1 MVTAEDFDTSGV
13 FDLVAKRHRVIA
25 FDRPGFGYSDR
36 PHGSAWS
43 AGTQAD
49 LLRDAFA
56 IIGIK
61 PVHLGRWAIDLAEGW
76 RRNPSL
82 IIPQSEQRRGAS
94 NGAVAKATVLP
105 PP

>member
-56 IIGIK
+56 IIGINRFTSGD
-61 PVHLGRWAIDLAEGW
+61 GRSIWLRVGDVTPA
-76 RRNPSL
+76 
-82 IIPQSEQRRGAS
+82 
-94 NGAVAKATVLP
+94 
-105 PP
+105 